1 MLFFADVVVMPLT
14 LCWHSYDN
22 LCVLLYYD
30 GPVFMGFLFM
40 VEYQLILMECIAC
53 LKKASID
60 VCSRKKRLKTTF
72 KIGSAAA
79 AKVD

>member
-60 VCSRKKRLKTTF
+60 DCSRKKKLKTTF
-72 KIGSAAA
+72 KIGLY
-79 AKVD
+79 